1 MSEIELEL
9 ISDYDVYLFVE
20 KSMKGGTSYIA
31 EKINKA
37 DNKNMRSY
45 VNSKPRKYIAY
56 LDGSNSYFS
65 TMSQYLLFNWFKG
78 FSHKEIYKFDVN
90 SISKKSSNKYILE
103 SVLLNSEPSST

>member
-1 MSEIELEL
+1 MTEIELEL

-56 LDGSNSYFS
+56 LDGSNSHFW

-90 SISKKSSNKYILE
+90 SISKKSSKKYILE
-103 SVLLNSEPSST
+103 SVLLNSEPTST